1 MHCQSG
7 RSRLRE
13 TTVMKKES
21 LPPMGRRYLSFPLSM
36 FLSLCACVL
45 AAAMFLG
52 GETVLGM
59 SRMRLLESAF
69 LLLLGIT
76 CLGCWRIAQTRI
88 RRENA
93 ERDARATEAALNENQ
108 ARLDLVLRA
117 ASMGVWHWD
126 ILEDRRYFDSQVC
139 ALLGLDEET
148 FRGSGEEFFLVV
160 HPDDRE
166 VLKAA
171 LARTI
176 DRDAMYDPEYRVVSR
191 DGAILRHVAAR
202 GRLARDA
209 DGAPVRINGVLWD
222 ITERKKMEE
231 LLRQREDDL
240 RNVLDNMPA
249 MIGYWDRNFRNR
261 FGNRAYIEWFG
272 IDPADMPGKHIRE
285 VIGEERYELNLP
297 YMEAA
302 LRGETQVFER
312 AIPTP
317 DGSGVR
323 YSQASYI
330 PDIHDGTARGFYVL
344 VTDITQVKEAE
355 RAADAAS
362 RAKSQFLANVS
373 HEIRTPM
380 NGIMG
385 LTHLALQ
392 KELTPQLREYL
403 ERIDS
408 SAHSL
413 LGILNDILDISK
425 IEAGMLTMER
435 APFDIRE
442 SLRRVSGLAAAPA
455 EQKGIALS
463 MIVGDDVP
471 RVLTG
476 DPLRLEQVLLNLL
489 GNAVKFTEQGSVT
502 LAVAVDGRNQDSGKV
517 VLRFSVQDSGI
528 GIRSEDMESIF
539 EPFAQSD
546 SSATRKYGG
555 TGLGLSICSNLVR
568 MMHGDLAVESRH
580 GTGSTFSF
588 TAEFGL
594 DAAEFADGSSAAPP
608 EPASLREIMDGRR
621 VLLVEDNLIN
631 RQVAR
636 EMLQATGL
644 AVDIAENGEQALQIL
659 SGSAANYD
667 LVLIDI
673 QMPVMDGYEATRRIR
688 RHWDRDVLPVI
699 AMTAHA
705 MSDDRQRCIE
715 AGMNDYL
722 SKPIVPATLY
732 TLIATWIPAGKRTQ
746 GAPLQQQVS
755 VPPQRASLP
764 DRFAGIDLGAVMER
778 VDDNIP
784 LVMELFQELDKE
796 ARAKRELI
804 GAALDSGDVASLRR
818 FLHTLKG
825 MAGNMGVDGVFSTCQ
840 KLEAYLS
847 MQDMDRVRT
856 LLGRLDNELERMY
869 RAIVMLPSL
878 ARDDAGSEK
887 PLQHDIMKAPTSTC
901 T

>member
-1 MHCQSG
+1 M
-7 RSRLRE
+7 SRRPLF
-13 TTVMKKES
+13 
-21 LPPMGRRYLSFPLSM
+21 LPLSM
-36 FLSLCACVL
+36 FLSVGVIAL
-45 AAAMFLG
+45 AAAMFCRV
-52 GETVLGM
+52 ETVLGV
-59 SRMRLLESAF
+59 SRIRLLESAF
-69 LLLLGIT
+69 LLLLGVT
-76 CLGCWRIAQTRI
+76 CLGCWRFAQTRI
-88 RRENA
+88 RREDA
-93 ERDARATEAALNENQ
+93 EKDARVTEAALNENQ

-126 ILEDRRYFDSQVC
+126 IVEDRRYLDSQVC
-139 ALLGLDEET
+139 MLLGLDEET
-148 FRGSGEEFFLVV
+148 FSGSGEEFFLVV
-160 HPDDRE
+160 HPDDRAM
-166 VLKAA
+166 LKAA

-176 DRDAMYDPEYRVVSR
+176 DQDTMYDPEYRVVDR

-209 DGAPVRINGVLWD
+209 DGSPVRINGVLWD

-261 FGNRAYIEWFG
+261 FGNRAYIEWFD

-285 VIGEERYELNLP
+285 IIGEERYVLNLP

-302 LRGETQVFER
+302 LRGEMQVFER

-344 VTDITQVKEAE
+344 VTDITKVKEAE

-403 ERIDS
+403 QRIDS

-425 IEAGMLTMER
+425 IEAGMLTMEQ

-442 SLRRVSGLAAAPA
+442 LLRKISGLAAAPA

-463 MIVGDDVP
+463 MVVGDDIP
-471 RVLTG
+471 RVVTG

-502 LAVAVDGRNQDSGKV
+502 LAVAADRGNQDPGKV
-517 VLRFSVQDSGI
+517 SLRFSVQDSGI
-528 GIRSEDMESIF
+528 GIRSQDRESIF

-546 SSATRKYGG
+546 SSTTRKYGG
-555 TGLGLSICSNLVR
+555 TGLGLAICSNLVR
-568 MMHGDLAVESRH
+568 MMHGDLTVESQP
-580 GTGSTFSF
+580 GMGSTFSF

-594 DAAEFADGSSAAPP
+594 DAAEFAGERDFAAP
-608 EPASLREIMDGRR
+608 EPAKLREMIAGRR

-636 EMLQATGL
+636 EMLQAAGL
-644 AVDIAENGEQALQIL
+644 AVDLAENGEQALQIL

-673 QMPVMDGYEATRRIR
+673 QMPVMDGYEATRLIR
-688 RHWDRDVLPVI
+688 RQWDRDVLPVI

-732 TLIATWIPAGKRTQ
+732 ALIATWIPAGSRTQ
-746 GAPLQQQVS
+746 GVPLQHVS
-755 VPPQRASLP
+755 GPPRRASLP

-778 VDDNIP
+778 VDGNVP

-804 GAALDSGDVASLRR
+804 RAALDSGDLPSLKTG
-818 FLHTLKG
+818 LHALKG

-856 LLGRLDNELERMY
+856 LLGRLDNDLELMQ

-878 ARDDAGSEK
+878 VGDDAGPEK
-887 PLQHDIMKAPTSTC
+887 PLQHGIMKAPTSTC